1 MNLKFSLNRCPL
13 LKVHHWAIILRFF
26 VLDVFMCGPVFCP
39 CLSVSVYVRL
49 CLVCALC
56 LFVFIVFT
64 HGGKFAGVGKCN
76 VNNYV
81 WELFPLGGL
90 HNLVAKSTVSTFC
103 TQAFAG
109 IRNWFVKGGPVQ
121 SKDEKLQKN
130 VQSVTHHILYTCPLS
145 LSASPLQPFHAIR
158 LDYPRGPSHSTWWQ
172 KPIAKNVDIF
182 TVHFQYLRV

>member
-1 MNLKFSLNRCPL
+1 MVQFS
-13 LKVHHWAIILRFF
+13 VH
-26 VLDVFMCGPVFCP
+26 V
-39 CLSVSVYVRL
+39 CLYLFISVYVCYVHCVCLCSL
-49 CLVCALC
+49 CLCVGLVCTWWQ
-56 LFVFIVFT
+56 I
-64 HGGKFAGVGKCN
+64 FAGVGKCN

-130 VQSVTHHILYTCPLS
+130 VQYVTQHILYTLYFILYTLYFILYTCPLS

-158 LDYPRGPSHSTWWQ
+158 LDYPRGHSHSTRWQ
-172 KPIAKNVDIF
+172 KPIANDMCGIIRCSLSISMSLTF
-182 TVHFQYLRV
+182 HRTNSN

>member
-1 MNLKFSLNRCPL
+1 M
-13 LKVHHWAIILRFF
+13 
-26 VLDVFMCGPVFCP
+26 
-39 CLSVSVYVRL
+39 SVYVRCVHWA
-49 CLVCALC
+49 CLVWACLCAGLVC
-56 LFVFIVFT
+56 TWWQI
-64 HGGKFAGVGKCN
+64 FAGVGKCN

-158 LDYPRGPSHSTWWQ
+158 LDYPRGHSTWWQ
-172 KPIAKNVDIF
+172 KQIVNDMCGHIRCSLSISMGLMF
-182 TVHFQYLRV
+182 HGTNSN